1 MLALKLPVIIYAVL
15 LSCIIESGWCL
26 DCSVAPKICNQN
38 SDSDCA
44 KCIQSH
50 PCCTWCLDA
59 DFKNKRCN
67 TKENLINMNCTETN
81 IYSANNSQINDD
93 KIINK
98 TFQNPIEERNQ
109 PAIQIRPQKM
119 NIQLR
124 LNDPVT
130 FKLEYKAAL
139 DYPLDL
145 YYLMDL
151 TYSMRG
157 DVAAMINLGSEMA
170 DLLKTLTKNY
180 KIGFGYFMDKVVM
193 PFSDNNKNLI
203 ENPCRISG
211 YDCEKGY
218 DFIHALNFTTRIS
231 EFTDKLKSSKI
242 TANLDDLEGGLDA
255 IMQIIVCKDH
265 MEWRTFS
272 RKIIV
277 IATDGFLHFA
287 GDGIL
292 AGITKKNPG
301 ICLIGEDGSY
311 TGALEYDYP
320 SLEEIYRKLVE
331 YKVNLLFAAKRAVFS
346 YYEQLE
352 RTIPEVSS
360 VGKLEEKSQNIFKL
374 IEKSYMEVISNAR
387 FEAKT
392 TDGIKV
398 TFHSTCNKGELKET
412 NSCDNI
418 EIGKTYG
425 FDVTLELVELP
436 ENTTGRIVIEEMNLA
451 ESIQINVAYIGLECE
466 CDNEKQHNIECVHG
480 KFECGKCICDQNW
493 AGYLCDKECSKNP
506 CRFTN
511 GTYISST
518 CFSRGDCDYT
528 KCECICDSEYMGSY
542 CEYNQCKRN
551 QRTRRICSDRGTCDK
566 GICLC
571 HPMYGAEDCS
581 CYKGTEKCTVPGKA
595 LCNGVGNCTCG
606 ECQCPKEYTGERCEY
621 CPSCEKV
628 CEAYD
633 DCIISV
639 AQNKTTGACTTNET
653 QYITAKVEK
662 VEAKCRARFFN
673 EAGSQCEI
681 EYTYSV
687 IGNTIKLEYLDPN
700 CPPPFY
706 ASTPGISAFVA
717 VLLVGISVLV
727 IWKLNATYKDKM
739 AYKRFQEQLN
749 KNKFA
754 NEENPIYRSPIR
766 KYFNPNRSD
775 MFDTDKMD

>member
-1 MLALKLPVIIYAVL
+1 M
-15 LSCIIESGWCL
+15 
-26 DCSVAPKICNQN
+26 D
-38 SDSDCA
+38 
-44 KCIQSH
+44 
-50 PCCTWCLDA
+50 
-59 DFKNKRCN
+59 
-67 TKENLINMNCTETN
+67 
-81 IYSANNSQINDD
+81 
-93 KIINK
+93 
-98 TFQNPIEERNQ
+98 
-109 PAIQIRPQKM
+109 
-119 NIQLR
+119 IQLR

-157 DVAAMINLGSEMA
+157 DVVAMIDLGSEMA
-170 DLLKTLTKNY
+170 NLLKNLTKNY

-193 PFSDNNKNLI
+193 PFSDNNKKLL
-203 ENPCRISG
+203 ENPCKISG

-218 DFIHALNFTTRIS
+218 DFIHALNFTTKIT
-231 EFTDKLKSSKI
+231 EFTNKLKSSKI

-292 AGITKKNPG
+292 AGITKRNPG
-301 ICLIGEDGSY
+301 ICLIEADGSY

-320 SLEEIYRKLVE
+320 SLEEIYRKLLE
-331 YKVNLLFAAKRAVFS
+331 YKVNLLFAAKREVFT

-352 RTIPEVSS
+352 KTIPEVSS

-398 TFHSTCNKGELKET
+398 TFHSTCNKGELKQT

-418 EIGKTYG
+418 EIGKTYA
-425 FDVTLELVELP
+425 FDVTLELVETP
-436 ENTTGRIVIEEMNLA
+436 ENTTGKIVIEEMNLA
-451 ESIQINVAYIGLECE
+451 ESIQINVDYIGLQCE
-466 CDNEKQHNIECVHG
+466 CDNDKQNNVNCVHG
-480 KFECGKCICDQNW
+480 HFQCGKCICDQNW
-493 AGYLCDKECSKNP
+493 AGYLCDKECSKYP

-511 GTYISST
+511 ESYMSST

-528 KCECICDSEYMGSY
+528 KCECICDSDYMGSY

-551 QRTRRICSDRGTCDK
+551 QKTRRICSDHGVCDK
-566 GICLC
+566 GNCIC
-571 HPMYGAEDCS
+571 HPMYEADDCS
-581 CYKGTEKCTVPGKA
+581 CYKGTEKCTVPGKP
-595 LCNGVGNCTCG
+595 LCSGVGNCTCG

-621 CPSCEKV
+621 CPSCEKM
-628 CEAYD
+628 CEAYHG
-633 DCIISV
+633 CVISA
-639 AQNKTTGACTTNET
+639 AQNQTTHTCTANDTV
-653 QYITAKVEK
+653 YITERVEK
-662 VEAKCRARFFN
+662 VEAKCRARFFD
-673 EAGSQCEI
+673 AKGTQCEI

-687 IGNTIKLEYLDPN
+687 EGNTIKLEHLDPY

-717 VLLVGISVLV
+717 VLLIGITALC
-727 IWKLNATYKDKM
+727 IWKLNATYRDKM

-749 KNKFA
+749 RSTFS

-775 MFDTDKMD
+775 MFDTDMRMD